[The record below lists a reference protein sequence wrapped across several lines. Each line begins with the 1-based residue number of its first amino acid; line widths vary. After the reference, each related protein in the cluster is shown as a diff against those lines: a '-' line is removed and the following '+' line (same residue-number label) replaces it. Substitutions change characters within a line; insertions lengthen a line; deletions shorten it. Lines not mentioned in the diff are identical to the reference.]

1 MRLWLGMIDRGHVR
15 VHPRLGEAGRTAA
28 GDLVPGDGTPRVSGW
43 CRMKRLRVLLGVV
56 FITSAVTS
64 SFAQPQ
70 AKGELVKVQT
80 DDGITLTG
88 AVWTPLRG
96 KARVGVVLAHGGSG
110 YFYNDWLTW
119 LGGRFA
125 GAGYIAL
132 SMHRRDHGEEHW
144 FHEFEPS
151 AMDHKYMVDL
161 LAGRGAEV
169 VVLVGHSY
177 GTLTAP
183 YYVAASN
190 DPRVKA
196 MVLLAPHGY
205 RRDGLTRSFPSR
217 VDFDA
222 AVAKAREMVAAG
234 RGKESFL
241 IPSILPGARPRLS
254 SYEVF
259 LNKGGPDT
267 KAIPVEIL
275 ARVGD
280 RPILAI
286 RDPADP
292 YPATV
297 PPAEQ
302 QLKAANRNLEY
313 VLLSDTR
320 NGKMDAAAHRF
331 SGREEEVFGITVDW
345 LKRHGLGR

>member
-1 MRLWLGMIDRGHVR
+1 
-15 VHPRLGEAGRTAA
+15 
-28 GDLVPGDGTPRVSGW
+28 
-43 CRMKRLRVLLGVV
+43 MKRLRILLGVV
-56 FITSAVTS
+56 FITSAFTS
-64 SFAQPQ
+64 SFAQSKV
-70 AKGELVKVQT
+70 KGELVKVKT

-88 AVWTPLRG
+88 AVWTPPRG
-96 KARVGVVLAHGGSG
+96 KAHVGVVLAHGGSG

-119 LGGRFA
+119 LGERFA
-125 GAGYIAL
+125 RAGYIAL
-132 SMHRRDHGEEHW
+132 SMHRRDYGEEHW

-161 LAGRGAEV
+161 LASRGADV
-169 VVLVGHSY
+169 VVLAGHSY
-177 GTLTAP
+177 GTVTIP

-196 MVLLAPHGY
+196 IVLFAPHGY
-205 RRDGLTRSFPSR
+205 RRDGLTRSFSSK
-217 VDFDA
+217 VEFDN

-241 IPSILPGARPRLS
+241 IPSVLPGGRPRLS

-267 KAIPVEIL
+267 RAIPVEIL
-275 ARVGD
+275 TKVND
-280 RPILAI
+280 TPILAI

-302 QLKAANRNLEY
+302 QLKAANKNLEY
-313 VLLSDTR
+313 VLLSDIR
-320 NGKMDAAAHRF
+320 SGKMDAAAHQF
-331 SGREEEVFGITVDW
+331 TGREEEVFRITLDW
-345 LKRHGLGR
+345 LKQHGLSR